1 MYNKNYKRTL
11 LFQFNKST
19 LQKFSLDDEIFQ
31 ISHEDVAFQNKPFFV
46 VLLCV
51 SNQGLLK
58 IILTHSI
65 NNINIMVICIITAAI
80 FILTFK
86 IYL

>member
-19 LQKFSLDDEIFQ
+19 LQKFSPNDEIFQ

-51 SNQGLLK
+51 SNQGLT